1 MRVSRE
7 HIRKREG
14 ERRQAGASTAD
25 TDATRVLF
33 FFTNY
38 FSEIAPVARG
48 DLNLVDLSDVLSRL
62 PRSAYAPLAMT

>member
-33 FFTNY
+33 FLR
-38 FSEIAPVARG
+38 II
-48 DLNLVDLSDVLSRL
+48 LVKLR
-62 PRSAYAPLAMT
+62 RSPEVTLISLTCLMF